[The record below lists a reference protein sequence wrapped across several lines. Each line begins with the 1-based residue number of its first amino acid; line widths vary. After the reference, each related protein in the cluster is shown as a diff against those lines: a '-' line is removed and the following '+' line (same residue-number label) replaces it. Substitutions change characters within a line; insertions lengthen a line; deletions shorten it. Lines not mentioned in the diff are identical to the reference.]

1 MQQCAFLFLG
11 TQGWLWTWWKTLK
24 TSAQKHQCP
33 AVHSRERLADF
44 VWGDGLTVSCTRVYQ
59 HLQGGSLPDFFCEL
73 MSLNL
78 TLWEDLCI
86 MSLWYLEN
94 FTGEKKKVP
103 LIQKPANTG
112 DVDLIP
118 GSGISPEEV
127 NGNPL
132 QFAYLRNPMDRG
144 AWQTLVHGVIRV
156 RHN

>member
-1 MQQCAFLFLG
+1 
-11 TQGWLWTWWKTLK
+11 
-24 TSAQKHQCP
+24 
-33 AVHSRERLADF
+33 
-44 VWGDGLTVSCTRVYQ
+44 
-59 HLQGGSLPDFFCEL
+59 
-73 MSLNL
+73 
-78 TLWEDLCI
+78 

-103 LIQKPANTG
+103 LIQKPASTG